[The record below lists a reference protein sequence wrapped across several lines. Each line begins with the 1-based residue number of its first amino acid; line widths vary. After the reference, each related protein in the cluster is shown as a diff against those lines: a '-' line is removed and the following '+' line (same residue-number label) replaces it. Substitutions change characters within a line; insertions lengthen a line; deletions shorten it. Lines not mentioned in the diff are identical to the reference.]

1 MVIRR
6 IIRTGHFGRTTM
18 RKTIL
23 FTAALLATISALPAS
38 AQAPASRAV
47 NYAGLDL
54 ATPAGR
60 AALDRRIATAVE
72 AVCGSYAGASS
83 YEAREIDRCRAGART
98 GIETQLAALQ
108 SRNARITLG
117 SR

>member
-1 MVIRR
+1 M
-6 IIRTGHFGRTTM
+6 TM
-18 RKTIL
+18 RKTML
-23 FTAALLATISALPAS
+23 FAAALLAAISAMPAA

-47 NYAGLDL
+47 GHAGLDL

-60 AALDRRIATAVE
+60 AALDRRIASAVE
-72 AVCGSYAGASS
+72 SVCGSYAGASS
-83 YEAREIDRCRAGART
+83 DEAREIDRCRAAART
-98 GIETQLAALQ
+98 GIATQLAALQ

>member
-6 IIRTGHFGRTTM
+6 IIRTGPFGRMTM

-23 FTAALLATISALPAS
+23 FAALLAAISAMPAS
-38 AQAPASRAV
+38 AQAQASRAV
-47 NYAGLDL
+47 GYAGLDL

-60 AALDRRIATAVE
+60 AALNRRIAAAVE
-72 AVCGSYAGASS
+72 AVCGSYAGAPSD
-83 YEAREIDRCRAGART
+83 EVREIDRCRAAARA